1 MTRLRWSGFWQIPGD
16 EVPVEV
22 IKLFTSSFGTE
33 EMIAVVQTEPHKT
46 AITLHLVLFLTRS

>member
-1 MTRLRWSGFWQIPGD
+1 M
-16 EVPVEV
+16 PVEV

-46 AITLHLVLFLTRS
+46 AITLHLALFLTRS